1 MLIRRVKFNYLINS
15 VMAPTL
21 NSNHEMNILISNEI
35 ENSVETKIF
44 GKGGRTCISFL
55 HQNIRSIQNYNFKFL

>member
-1 MLIRRVKFNYLINS
+1 
-15 VMAPTL
+15 MAPTL
-21 NSNHEMNILISNEI
+21 NSNHEINILISNEI
-35 ENSVETKIF
+35 ESSAETKIF